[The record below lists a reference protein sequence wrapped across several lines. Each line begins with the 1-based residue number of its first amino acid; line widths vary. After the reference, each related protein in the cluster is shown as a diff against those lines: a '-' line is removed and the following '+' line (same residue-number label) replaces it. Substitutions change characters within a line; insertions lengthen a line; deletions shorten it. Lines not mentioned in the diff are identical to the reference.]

1 MGRRVRRR
9 GRRAGQR
16 QLGGARCAR
25 SKTAHRL
32 LAWRCQDALH
42 DEVVRRGDQPSTQPS
57 RELSEK
63 YVRAYLSDDGGPE
76 RARELPPSASLK
88 DRAIPA
94 HARLRTHCASGVP
107 CMYVRGNYV
116 RTYVHACV
124 RTCVVRTYAEVGHA
138 VLPVL
143 AAPCVPVVDASTCV
157 PDVPVVPVPGVP
169 DRTYVRMYVR
179 TYVSERGHPA
189 AKGGASGASKL
200 PPLPFFFLRSRGS
213 AGAPLSK
220 GGASGATPP
229 LPLC

>member
-1 MGRRVRRR
+1 M
-9 GRRAGQR
+9 
-16 QLGGARCAR
+16 
-25 SKTAHRL
+25 
-32 LAWRCQDALH
+32 
-42 DEVVRRGDQPSTQPS
+42 RRGDQPSAPPYFPREPS
-57 RELSEK
+57 LSLWAT
-63 YVRAYLSDDGGPE
+63 YVITNASPTCRGRAEVLSDDGGPE
-76 RARELPPSASLK
+76 RASPQRVMEKK
-88 DRAIPA
+88 DRAILA
-94 HARLRTHCASGVP
+94 HARLRTHCASAVP

-189 AKGGASGASKL
+189 AKGEVPSPLSQPGVPCQRGGLRSSPPFLFSFFGAEDQPGLPFLRGGLREL
-200 PPLPFFFLRSRGS
+200 PPLSPFVD
-213 AGAPLSK
+213 
-220 GGASGATPP
+220 
-229 LPLC
+229 

>member
-1 MGRRVRRR
+1 M
-9 GRRAGQR
+9 
-16 QLGGARCAR
+16 
-25 SKTAHRL
+25 
-32 LAWRCQDALH
+32 
-42 DEVVRRGDQPSTQPS
+42 RRGDQPSTQPS

-189 AKGGASGASKL
+189 AKGEVPSPLSQPGAPCQRGGLRSS
-200 PPLPFFFLRSRGS
+200 PPLPFSFFGAEDQPGLPFLRGGLRELP
-213 AGAPLSK
+213 PLS
-220 GGASGATPP
+220 PFVD
-229 LPLC
+229 

>member
-1 MGRRVRRR
+1 MRRR
-9 GRRAGQR
+9 GP
-16 QLGGARCAR
+16 ARIR
-25 SKTAHRL
+25 TYVRTWRVHR
-32 LAWRCQDALH
+32 WRLRIMSWA
-42 DEVVRRGDQPSTQPS
+42 VVSWDPPFIGLPA
-57 RELSEK
+57 RELSVK
-63 YVRAYLSDDGGPE
+63 YVRAYLSDDGGLE

-88 DRAIPA
+88 GRAIPA

-179 TYVSERGHPA
+179 TYVSDPPPPSLPHSSHAIPLRTYVRIGSSA
-189 AKGGASGASKL
+189 AA
-200 PPLPFFFLRSRGS
+200 
-213 AGAPLSK
+213 
-220 GGASGATPP
+220 
-229 LPLC
+229 